1 MSTYALEIENITK
14 SFDTTKALDG
24 VSFGVPKGSI
34 FGLLGP
40 NGAGKTTLF
49 SIIASFL
56 HADQGSGHIRVL
68 GIDVDHI
75 SELQGRL
82 SILPQDALFQN
93 NVPILDQLTFFRL
106 LDGKSRTEAEAE
118 VKETLERVGLE
129 DYSKRG
135 VHALSHGMLK
145 RMGIA
150 QAFLGN
156 PELIL
161 LDEPTSGLD
170 PQNAKQIRDLI
181 VELQQTG
188 EATTVISSH
197 NMLEIQEM
205 CDHVA
210 ILDHGKLI
218 THGSVQEITRA
229 GRQMEITFGRPLTDN
244 EHAALDS
251 LSIVTKIEQRGPER
265 YRLLMDIDGSVLDD
279 DGAIGMV
286 LRTLLDLGVTPR
298 AFKEGN
304 SLEEFFLQVTGK
316 EDAAE

>member
-1 MSTYALEIENITK
+1 MSDFALEIENISK
-14 SFDTTKALDG
+14 SFDAVKALDG
-24 VSFGVPKGSI
+24 VSFGVPKGSV

-56 HADQGSGHIRVL
+56 HADSGSTRVL
-68 GIDVDHI
+68 GVDIDHI

-82 SILPQDALFQN
+82 SILPQDALFQR
-93 NVPILDQLTFFRL
+93 NVPILEQLAFFRL
-106 LDGKSRTEAEAE
+106 LDGKTRDEAEAE
-118 VKETLERVGLE
+118 VEATLEKVGLAE
-129 DYSKRG
+129 YSKRG

-156 PELIL
+156 PEVIL

-181 VELQQTG
+181 VELQHTG

-229 GRQMEITFGRPLTDN
+229 GRQLEMTFGRPLTDQQRD
-244 EHAALDS
+244 ALANMQVIS
-251 LSIVTKIEQRGPER
+251 AIEQRGPER
-265 YRLLMDIDGSVLDD
+265 YRLMLDLDGSSMDED
-279 DGAIGMV
+279 AGIAAV
-286 LRTLLDLGVTPR
+286 LRSLLDLGAAPR
-298 AFKEGN
+298 SFKEGN

-316 EDAAE
+316 ESEGAE